1 MVAAVTLEQNAGMW
15 LPAEHFA
22 SAGLRSKPPVQPNLP
37 QPARENKTVGLVILK
52 GTEPDGR

>member
-1 MVAAVTLEQNAGMW
+1 MVAAVTSEQYAGMW

-22 SAGLRSKPPVQPNLP
+22 FSGHRSKPPVQPNLP
-37 QPARENKTVGLVILK
+37 EAARKNKTIGLVALK

>member
-1 MVAAVTLEQNAGMW
+1 MVSAVTLEQNAGMW

-22 SAGLRSKPPVQPNLP
+22 SDGPRPNPLVQPNLP
-37 QPARENKTVGLVILK
+37 EPARKNKTIGLVILK